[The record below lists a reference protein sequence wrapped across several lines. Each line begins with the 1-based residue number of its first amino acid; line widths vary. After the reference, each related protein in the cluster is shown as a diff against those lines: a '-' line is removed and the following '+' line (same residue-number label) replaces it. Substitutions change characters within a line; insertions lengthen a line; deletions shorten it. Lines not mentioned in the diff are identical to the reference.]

1 MDSSTPTSLGTSTA
15 AAANDASSMRFH
27 FSSPSSSV
35 DGINNTAAFVDGPS
49 GSASSHGLY
58 SHDGYDR
65 SSFDTTGSSSM
76 QDDAPAAA
84 SHTFDRFSGKQEQLH
99 QVKPWSYHH
108 DGGGGSRV
116 GRSNSF
122 PSMDLMPY
130 RKEHTGDMFGNAV
143 TTGLVFPRHHQSHP
157 SPPSSL
163 QRGAAMPRSSS
174 AVDMGA
180 YEVTHGI
187 MNATSFPEIGNNDT
201 QKQLRTK
208 NIPSGVLFHS
218 GRWSSEEHNRFV
230 EGLHQYPHGVLNR
243 WRKISKAVGTRTVLQ
258 TRTHAQKYFRKLQKI
273 DDAGPHT
280 KLLSADLMKGDD
292 DTSGDSNENHLPNEH
307 FDKPSVFS
315 RSTGGVGGGSY
326 GSPSS
331 FHGKKEDLPGGTHL
345 FQHRGASDAYD
356 AAPRAVVSSITDRHA
371 NPPTCY
377 PFPTITIPH
386 HQHHHQQQSSSQQPT
401 PTTEASRAFQNI
413 SLGAP
418 RPRDELNPFQPQRH
432 AVNHGNEQWV
442 DWLLYNI
449 ENIPTRHNPQ
459 HQSQQVHDGRHLTR
473 TFRSASEPVPPLT
486 SYRSAHATGSSSSS
500 SHHHQ
505 HEDDDPEFTSAA
517 SPSAATTWNDYA
529 QDGDSS
535 TPSGGGGE
543 GGSYYDPQPQQIHQR
558 HHHQQSPHSET
569 KYSSL
574 LDHEVV
580 P

>member
-1 MDSSTPTSLGTSTA
+1 
-15 AAANDASSMRFH
+15 MRFH

-84 SHTFDRFSGKQEQLH
+84 SHTYDRFSGKQEQLH

-307 FDKPSVFS
+307 FDKPSVFN

-356 AAPRAVVSSITDRHA
+356 AAPRAVVSSITDRRQPPHLLSVPDDY
-371 NPPTCY
+371 NPPSSTSSPAAIIVAAADPDHRSQPRVPEHQPWRPPPPRRTKSVSTPATCCEPWQRAVGRLAAVQY
-377 PFPTITIPH
+377 REHPH
-386 HQHHHQQQSSSQQPT
+386 PAQPPT
-401 PTTEASRAFQNI
+401 PI
-413 SLGAP
+413 
-418 RPRDELNPFQPQRH
+418 
-432 AVNHGNEQWV
+432 
-442 DWLLYNI
+442 
-449 ENIPTRHNPQ
+449 
-459 HQSQQVHDGRHLTR
+459 
-473 TFRSASEPVPPLT
+473 SAS
-486 SYRSAHATGSSSSS
+486 A
-500 SHHHQ
+500 
-505 HEDDDPEFTSAA
+505 
-517 SPSAATTWNDYA
+517 
-529 QDGDSS
+529 
-535 TPSGGGGE
+535 
-543 GGSYYDPQPQQIHQR
+543 
-558 HHHQQSPHSET
+558 
-569 KYSSL
+569 
-574 LDHEVV
+574 
-580 P
+580 

>member
-1 MDSSTPTSLGTSTA
+1 
-15 AAANDASSMRFH
+15 
-27 FSSPSSSV
+27 
-35 DGINNTAAFVDGPS
+35 
-49 GSASSHGLY
+49 
-58 SHDGYDR
+58 
-65 SSFDTTGSSSM
+65 
-76 QDDAPAAA
+76 
-84 SHTFDRFSGKQEQLH
+84 
-99 QVKPWSYHH
+99 
-108 DGGGGSRV
+108 
-116 GRSNSF
+116 
-122 PSMDLMPY
+122 
-130 RKEHTGDMFGNAV
+130 
-143 TTGLVFPRHHQSHP
+143 
-157 SPPSSL
+157 
-163 QRGAAMPRSSS
+163 
-174 AVDMGA
+174 
-180 YEVTHGI
+180 
-187 MNATSFPEIGNNDT
+187 
-201 QKQLRTK
+201 
-208 NIPSGVLFHS
+208 
-218 GRWSSEEHNRFV
+218 
-230 EGLHQYPHGVLNR
+230 
-243 WRKISKAVGTRTVLQ
+243 
-258 TRTHAQKYFRKLQKI
+258 
-273 DDAGPHT
+273 
-280 KLLSADLMKGDD
+280 MKGDD

-307 FDKPSVFS
+307 FDKPSVFN

-356 AAPRAVVSSITDRHA
+356 AAPRAVVSSDRHA

-459 HQSQQVHDGRHLTR
+459 HQPQQVHDARHLTR

-500 SHHHQ
+500 HHHQ

-517 SPSAATTWNDYA
+517 SPSAAATTWNDYA
-529 QDGDSS
+529 EDGDSS

-558 HHHQQSPHSET
+558 HPQQSPHSET